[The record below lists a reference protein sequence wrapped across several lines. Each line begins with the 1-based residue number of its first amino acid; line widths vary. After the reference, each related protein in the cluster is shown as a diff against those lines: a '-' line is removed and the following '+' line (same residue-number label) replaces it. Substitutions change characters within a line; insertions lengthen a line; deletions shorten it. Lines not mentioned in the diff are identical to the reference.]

1 MSQGLA
7 VVGGNQG
14 RQRGIPCT
22 KSGNP
27 YWRRGKRYP
36 RITSS
41 KAANEALS
49 KSEVVYTVKKQT
61 NPITQFFL
69 LFCTQVFMGWDLL
82 SPWLLNNLYIKNNIN
97 NISSIFIYKIEDFLY
112 GNATVP

>member
-61 NPITQFFL
+61 NPITQFF
-69 LFCTQVFMGWDLL
+69 FCFAH
-82 SPWLLNNLYIKNNIN
+82 K
-97 NISSIFIYKIEDFLY
+97 FLWGGTY
-112 GNATVP
+112 CHLDY